1 MCSCCG
7 SGIVLSIPSQAV
19 IAVLFMDERKLLA
32 RIASGAVTNVA
43 FADLCSLAE
52 GLGFELRRVSGSH
65 HVFVH
70 PDIPQLINLQSVRG
84 QAKPYQVR
92 QLLRLVE
99 RYDLRLKAR
108 P

>member
-1 MCSCCG
+1 M
-7 SGIVLSIPSQAV
+7 
-19 IAVLFMDERKLLA
+19 RLA
-32 RIASGAVTNVA
+32 RGAVTNVA
-43 FADLCSLAE
+43 FADLCNLAE

-65 HVFVH
+65 HVFAH
-70 PDIPQLINLQSVRG
+70 PDIPQIINLQSVRG

-99 RYDLRLKAR
+99 RYDLKLRDR